1 MDRRVKV
8 HQLFLGICVVA
19 LGGCATLDQRPK
31 EQQVQ
36 ERAQARWDLLVKGD
50 VKGAYE
56 YSSPGTKAVMSQEQF
71 ASSIRTGFWKA
82 VKVEKVVCESE
93 TSCDAQLLVD
103 YEFRGSPIR
112 TPSKE
117 TWVKEGSTWWYLR
130 K

>member
-1 MDRRVKV
+1 MDRRVKTYQMV
-8 HQLFLGICVVA
+8 FGVFAVA
-19 LGGCATLDQRPK
+19 LGACATLDQRPR

-50 VKGAYE
+50 AKGAYE
-56 YSSPGTKAVMSQEQF
+56 YLSPGTRTVMSQEAF
-71 ASSIRTGFWKA
+71 AASVRTGFWKA

-93 TSCDAQLLVD
+93 TSCDVHLLID

-117 TWVKEGSTWWYLR
+117 TWVKEGSNWWYLR